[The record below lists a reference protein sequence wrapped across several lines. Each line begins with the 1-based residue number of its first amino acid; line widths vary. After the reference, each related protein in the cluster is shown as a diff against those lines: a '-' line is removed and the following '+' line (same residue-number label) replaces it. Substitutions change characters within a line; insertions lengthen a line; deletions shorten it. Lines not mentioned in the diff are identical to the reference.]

1 MSYII
6 NVIYVYVYIKMDIY
20 RYGILFSLE
29 KKAILPFATWMNL
42 KGIMLDE
49 TGQKKKDRY
58 YMILLTYGI

>member
-42 KGIMLDE
+42 KGIMLNKSE
-49 TGQKKKDRY
+49 KTNT
-58 YMILLTYGI
+58 M